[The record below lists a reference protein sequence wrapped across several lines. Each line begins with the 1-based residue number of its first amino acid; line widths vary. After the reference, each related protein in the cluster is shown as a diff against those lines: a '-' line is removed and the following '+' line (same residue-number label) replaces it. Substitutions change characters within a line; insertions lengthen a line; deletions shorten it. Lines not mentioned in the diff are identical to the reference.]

1 MWGPGPPHI
10 SLLHSLLRSDFIG
23 LGLGCTSIQISSS
36 CERYAL
42 LCSAIFSSF
51 AASNCPVSL
60 LFVFVYWPCARA
72 RAARGAPRCLSA
84 ARPLAVMVNKRATLG
99 FGGAGIFLVGVMLL
113 DSHREASA
121 QPYTE
126 SPASASPVSFLAQ
139 RPAAPAAT
147 TVQSYVF
154 SNFDSNPVR
163 TKKLE
168 FRS

>member
-1 MWGPGPPHI
+1 
-10 SLLHSLLRSDFIG
+10 
-23 LGLGCTSIQISSS
+23 
-36 CERYAL
+36 
-42 LCSAIFSSF
+42 
-51 AASNCPVSL
+51 
-60 LFVFVYWPCARA
+60 
-72 RAARGAPRCLSA
+72 
-84 ARPLAVMVNKRATLG
+84 MVNKRATLG

-126 SPASASPVSFLAQ
+126 SPVSASPASFLAQ

-168 FRS
+168 IRS